1 MFEKTHKSKRNQ
13 GRQID
18 WPEHLKSD
26 NDKQLFE
33 EVVTSLNELC
43 IVR

>member
-1 MFEKTHKSKRNQ
+1 MFEKIHKSKRNQ

-33 EVVTSLNELC
+33 EVLSTLNELS

>member
-1 MFEKTHKSKRNQ
+1 MFEKMHKSKRSQ
-13 GRQID
+13 GPQID

-26 NDKQLFE
+26 NEKLLFE
-33 EVVTSLNELC
+33 EVLSTLSELS

>member
-1 MFEKTHKSKRNQ
+1 MFEKMHKSKRNQ
-13 GRQID
+13 GPQID

-26 NDKQLFE
+26 NEKLLFE
-33 EVVTSLNELC
+33 EVLSTLSELS